1 MFDIFLFL
9 YSHFSKVDSARFFPS
24 TFARDC
30 SLPASARTSGR
41 LEKFCALAGS
51 LPNLSPTLAISFYM
65 KFSNLIRHKRR
76 KFHHEDKEIYQDVT
90 ASFFNDLTST
100 KVTDRIKADKQVYKV
115 DEEGNI
121 KEIPTDKTKKIKL
134 AKNRKSFDLVNLG
147 LSYYLV
153 TPLIF
158 GVFSG
163 LALDYWLKTKPLF
176 FIFFLFLGTLAS
188 FYNIFKILKER

>member
-1 MFDIFLFL
+1 M
-9 YSHFSKVDSARFFPS
+9 
-24 TFARDC
+24 
-30 SLPASARTSGR
+30 
-41 LEKFCALAGS
+41 
-51 LPNLSPTLAISFYM
+51 
-65 KFSNLIRHKRR
+65 
-76 KFHHEDKEIYQDVT
+76 
-90 ASFFNDLTST
+90 
-100 KVTDRIKADKQVYKV
+100 
-115 DEEGNI
+115 
-121 KEIPTDKTKKIKL
+121 PTDKTKKIKL